1 MLFQGQENN
10 LPVGHVD
17 CCYSYSCCYS
27 PFLRVYLV
35 PDSICDIDKSHT
47 FDRRA
52 HQYSDGLRDVPG
64 VNLNSHVKGVK
75 RLLMAEAGTKP
86 GPCAALGPKWHLGP
100 KRRLLQGSG
109 PLELTTPFLL
119 GLRNTQRTN
128 LWFAEPQILVQG
140 PLYYCFIFL
149 HRKQKCLVSL
159 S

>member
-35 PDSICDIDKSHT
+35 PDSICDIDKSEA

-86 GPCAALGPKWHLGP
+86 GPCAALGPNDIWGQREGYFRAPGP
-100 KRRLLQGSG
+100 WNLLRHSCWASG
-109 PLELTTPFLL
+109 TLKGQISGLL
-119 GLRNTQRTN
+119 N
-128 LWFAEPQILVQG
+128 P
-140 PLYYCFIFL
+140 
-149 HRKQKCLVSL
+149 KS
-159 S
+159 